1 MVKGRRMEWVK
12 DEWIRKEWMEGIGKG
27 VPPLQVSMAK
37 GSERSRKTCLLIKRY
52 FFFFFFNLDSTLSQL
67 LLFY

>member
-27 VPPLQVSMAK
+27 LPPLQVRKAK
-37 GSERSRKTCLLIKRY
+37 GGDRSRKTCLPIKRIFY
-52 FFFFFFNLDSTLSQL
+52 FFFQLGLDTLSTLAS
-67 LLFY
+67 